1 MAEGHG
7 DRNEALLH
15 QAADVP
21 PEEQRAL
28 LAGLI
33 GTTLFAVRE
42 ARQRG
47 VQSRRRPPGDDVG
60 RRHGAS
66 VGPCDRS

>member
-1 MAEGHG
+1 
-7 DRNEALLH
+7 
-15 QAADVP
+15 
-21 PEEQRAL
+21 
-28 LAGLI
+28 
-33 GTTLFAVRE
+33 VRE

-66 VGPCDRS
+66 VEPCDRS